1 VVVLSVAA
9 VGATFGLKRRPHRHQ
24 IRSEAF
30 EHGFDHVVGSNAK
43 NRDID
48 LRRQMPVPQ
57 VPGKTCQLSG
67 ISVPDLYNRLRC
79 RLYLEPSPIV
89 QPQSVAI
96 GHSNSFGQI
105 EEHLFTLIRQ
115 QADTPAVTIF
125 EIESDGPRGVVRWP
139 MTRGSMNRRS
149 G

>member
-1 VVVLSVAA
+1 VVLSVAT
-9 VGATFGLKRRPHRHQ
+9 VGATLGLKRRPDRHQ
-24 IRSEAF
+24 IRPEAI
-30 EHGFDHVVGSNAK
+30 EHGFDHMVGSNAK

-48 LRRQMPVPQ
+48 LRRQMPVPE
-57 VPGKTCQLSG
+57 VPGKTCELPW
-67 ISVPDLYNRLRC
+67 ISVPDLYNRLHC

-115 QADTPAVTIF
+115 QADTPAVTVF

-139 MTRGSMNRRS
+139 MPRGSMNRRA

>member
-1 VVVLSVAA
+1 MLVLGVTT

-30 EHGFDHVVGSNAK
+30 EHDFDHMVGSNAK
-43 NRDID
+43 NRDTD

-57 VPGKTCQLSG
+57 VPGKTCQLPG
-67 ISVPDLYNRLRC
+67 ICVPDLYNRLCR
-79 RLYLEPSPIV
+79 RLYFEPSPV
-89 QPQSVAI
+89 LQPQSVAI
-96 GHSNSFGQI
+96 GHSNCFGQI
-105 EEHLFTLIRQ
+105 EEYLFTLIRQ

-125 EIESDGPRGVVRWP
+125 EIESDGPRGVVRRP
-139 MTRGSMNRRS
+139 IPRGSMNRRV